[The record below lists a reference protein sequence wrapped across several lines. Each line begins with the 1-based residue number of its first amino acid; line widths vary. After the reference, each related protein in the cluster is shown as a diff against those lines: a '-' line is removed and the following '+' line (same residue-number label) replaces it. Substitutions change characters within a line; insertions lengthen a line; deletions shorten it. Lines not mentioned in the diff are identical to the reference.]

1 MPENKSMWTDEIVYS
16 GLKEAVKKV
25 DFEVTKIRKWD
36 RQGSTVAAVY
46 INGSESEGETENE
59 ILLNDFRKDNL
70 QDEGEVE
77 NDEDNEEENAVKDSA
92 GMKNYSILTVNVGD
106 SRIVLAR
113 NKRAID
119 LTSDHKPNLRFEL
132 RANIMF
138 ASSTT
143 SSLLFTTI
151 VSLSMSSST
160 PCVSAQIDK
169 KLTPEIGFLVMQI
182 GESADQAI
190 GWYCEVA
197 RSGSCREEGE
207 GHRGLPG

>member
-160 PCVSAQIDK
+160 P
-169 KLTPEIGFLVMQI
+169 
-182 GESADQAI
+182 
-190 GWYCEVA
+190 
-197 RSGSCREEGE
+197 
-207 GHRGLPG
+207 